1 MRSLLRLMVTAA
13 FAAMVSVALGQGF
26 PTKPIRVVATSPTGN
41 AGDTA
46 MRLVAPGVSA
56 ALGQPILIEN
66 RPQGLG
72 QPAMLAVKEAAPD
85 GHTLLH
91 GSVSNFTWTPYLSKE
106 SRTETMR
113 DFVPAAKLID
123 FPNLV
128 TVSAGVPANTLAE
141 FVEYAKRNPGK
152 LAYGSTGLG
161 AGWEFFP
168 EALGVSMVN
177 IPYAGQSVG
186 QTVNDLATDRI
197 QALFYSYASVAPVLN
212 SGKVKVLA
220 QISRAR
226 IKVLGNVPTVYETMP
241 DFAIGPAW
249 FALFAPAGT
258 PPPILQ
264 RLNGE
269 VSRAL
274 ADPAVASKLEA
285 VGTSPARGSLEEFAQ
300 EVRRDYEV
308 FGRLA
313 KSLKLQPQ

>member
-1 MRSLLRLMVTAA
+1 MRYFKAMALMGFFTAA
-13 FAAMVSVALGQGF
+13 ASGVLAQSF
-26 PTKPIRVVATSPTGN
+26 PSKPIRVVATSPTGN

-56 ALGQPILIEN
+56 ALGQPVLIEN

-113 DFVPAAKLID
+113 DFVAAAKLID

-128 TVSAGVPANTLAE
+128 TISSGVPANTLAE
-141 FVEYAKRNPGK
+141 LVEYAKRNPGK

-226 IKVLGNVPTVYETMP
+226 IRVLGNVPTVYETMP

-264 RLNGE
+264 RLNAE

-274 ADPAVASKLEA
+274 ADSAVMAKLEA
-285 VGTSPARGSLEEFAQ
+285 VGTTPARGTLEEFAQ

-313 KSLKLQPQ
+313 KRLNLQPM